1 MQRMCGEWERR
12 NPHSRLTAKQ
22 LVAQCSNI
30 HKRQLL
36 SQLEIDEIQHKCY
49 GKGEPGRQ
57 VRGEVS
63 PSPQPEIGYEAP
75 ISTDTLSEAATDLKD
90 KIMARLNRQPRTP
103 LQRLSEVPSESL
115 MEDVNAALRAIPTT
129 TITETNELIYALAS
143 VILEPRSYKSNHG
156 SHEKQYPPWKRR
168 LEAKIKAARR
178 EVSQM
183 TEAQRGAMKR
193 PMPKRYSQMTI
204 PEALE
209 TAKQRLQ
216 ASASRLKRYTRDNE
230 ARRIN
235 RLFATQPAKVYSQ
248 WQGNNNRADPPRLET
263 EQYWKGIWEREASH
277 NSDAQWLVDL
287 REDHSNLP
295 EQNPVTITVADIQ
308 HRVSGMKNWT
318 APGPDMI
325 HAYWLKKLT
334 AIHER
339 LAAQMNQ
346 LLRMGLTLNG

>member
-1 MQRMCGEWERR
+1 M
-12 NPHSRLTAKQ
+12 SK
-22 LVAQCSNI
+22 
-30 HKRQLL
+30 
-36 SQLEIDEIQHKCY
+36 
-49 GKGEPGRQ
+49 
-57 VRGEVS
+57 
-63 PSPQPEIGYEAP
+63 
-75 ISTDTLSEAATDLKD
+75 DTLSEAAIDLKD

-103 LQRLSEVPSESL
+103 LQRLSEVPSESF
-115 MEDVNAALRAIPTT
+115 MEDVNAALRVIPTT
-129 TITETNELIYALAS
+129 TITETNELIYASAS
-143 VILEPRSYKSNHG
+143 VILEVLGYKSNYG

-168 LEAKIKAARR
+168 SEAKIKTARR
-178 EVSQM
+178 EMSQM

-216 ASASRLKRYTRDNE
+216 ALASRLKRYTRDNE

-295 EQNPVTITVADIQ
+295 EQNAVTITVADIQ
-308 HRVSGMKNWT
+308 QRVSGMKNWT

-325 HAYWLKKLT
+325 HTYWLKKLT
-334 AIHER
+334 AIYR
-339 LAAQMNQ
+339 PITCLSTTWKLMSGIIAAKISGH
-346 LLRMGLTLNG
+346 MGQYMSEAQKGIGKDTRGAKHQHSW